1 MDERMVLWD
10 VDHTLIDS
18 LGLGGAAYHRIF
30 PEVTGRPVQQ
40 RAVLDGRTDL
50 GTIDDML
57 RAHDIEPT
65 EDLVSAMTT
74 ALAGVFAEV
83 RAELAERGRVLPG
96 AAEALAAF
104 DADPLL
110 HQSVL
115 TGNTADV
122 ARIKLDAFDLLE
134 RFGLDL
140 DIGAFGDDHLRRGGL
155 VPIARERAKLKLG
168 IDFPPDR
175 VVLIGD
181 TLNDVRAAHES
192 GARLVAVAT
201 GSCSADELRSAG
213 AEVVFDALP
222 TPAVL
227 RQALG

>member
-50 GTIDDML
+50 GTIDHML
-57 RAHDIEPT
+57 RSHDIEPT
-65 EDLVSAMTT
+65 EDLVSAMAT
-74 ALAGVFAEV
+74 ALAGVFEEV

-122 ARIKLDAFDLLE
+122 ARIKLGAFDLLD
-134 RFGLDL
+134 RFDL
-140 DIGAFGDDHLRRGGL
+140 GIGAFGDDHLRRGGL
-155 VPIARERAKLKLG
+155 VPIARERARLKLG
-168 IDFPPDR
+168 IDFAPDR

-201 GSCSADELRSAG
+201 GSYSAEELRSAG
-213 AEVVFDALP
+213 AEVVFEALP
-222 TPAVL
+222 PPKVL